1 MPRVITQDALRA
13 RLGRTLTVV
22 PIQDQKAAPAAPQTI
37 DTAPIAAEVKKVGD
51 AMTMMREV
59 IGVMLKEHSDT
70 VAQLTEKP
78 ALGDIEFVVTERD
91 GFGRI
96 VKMVARHVG

>member
-1 MPRVITQDALRA
+1 MSRVITQFDLRQ
-13 RLGRTLTVV
+13 RLGRPTE
-22 PIQDQKAAPAAPQTI
+22 DAPTASHSAAAPQTI

-96 VKMVARHVG
+96 VKMVARHV

>member
-1 MPRVITQDALRA
+1 MSRVITQFDLRQ
-13 RLGRTLTVV
+13 RLGRPTE
-22 PIQDQKAAPAAPQTI
+22 DAPTSAPAGAAPQTI

-96 VKMVARHVG
+96 VKMVARNVG

>member
-1 MPRVITQDALRA
+1 MSRVITQFDLRQ
-13 RLGRTLTVV
+13 RLGRPAEDAPT
-22 PIQDQKAAPAAPQTI
+22 AAPSAAAPQTI

>member
-1 MPRVITQDALRA
+1 MSRVITQFDLRQ
-13 RLGRTLTVV
+13 RLGRPAEDAQTSV
-22 PIQDQKAAPAAPQTI
+22 PASAAPQTI

-96 VKMVARHVG
+96 VKMVARNVG

>member
-1 MPRVITQDALRA
+1 MSRVITQFDLRQ
-13 RLGRTLTVV
+13 RLGRPAEDAPT
-22 PIQDQKAAPAAPQTI
+22 AAPSSAAPQTI
-37 DTAPIAAEVKKVGD
+37 DTAPLAAEVKKVGD